1 MPAVCIR
8 HRAGSHLTTGS
19 RINTMASRTIRALLS
34 FVGSNDAGKMLG
46 GSDGAVLTVF
56 KQRKF
61 DEVHLFW
68 NTSEAR
74 NVSFEHIAGYL
85 KNELLERGY
94 CNTVLLHRFDCDNV
108 TDHNEIYPKL
118 LDLCRSL
125 KTDGRKEF
133 TAAIASG
140 TPAMQVCWILMA
152 ESGDFPVE
160 LIRSNEPRFGKAP
173 VTPIRLATGL
183 PRIIRLEQE
192 NEFLRKEHRDLIP
205 DLHISIS
212 KGAITIAGVQLP
224 LSPVEFCYYRYFAE
238 RARDSMEFERFSGI
252 AAPAG
257 FLKKIIAYHRESFPE
272 ADLFRKDLEEMMKR
286 GRDLDIRTVRGNIS
300 KANKKIRGAI
310 SNPSWV
316 RIFEIS
322 SEGKKHSLHYGIRS
336 PAEKV
341 HLGM

>member
-1 MPAVCIR
+1 M
-8 HRAGSHLTTGS
+8 
-19 RINTMASRTIRALLS
+19 LLS
-34 FVGSNDAGKMLG
+34 FVGSNDAGKLAG

-68 NTSEAR
+68 NSSEAK
-74 NVSFEHIAGYL
+74 NISFEQIAGYL
-85 KNELLERGY
+85 KKEIVERGY
-94 CNTVLLHRFDCDNV
+94 CSKVILHRFDCDDV

-118 LDLCRSL
+118 LGLCRSL
-125 KTDGRKEF
+125 ETDDEKEF
-133 TAAIASG
+133 TAATASG

-160 LIRSNEPRFGKAP
+160 LIRSNEPRFGKPP

-238 RARDSMEFERFSGI
+238 RAIDHMELERFSGI
-252 AAPAG
+252 SAPSG
-257 FLKKIIAYHRESFPE
+257 FLKKIISFHRESFPE
-272 ADLFRKDLEEMMKR
+272 ADLFRKDLEEMVKK

-300 KANKKIRGAI
+300 KANRKIRGAI
-310 SNPSWV
+310 GNPAWV
-316 RIFEIS
+316 KIFEIR
-322 SEGKKHSLHYGIRS
+322 SEGKKHALHYGIRV

-341 HLGM
+341 HLAL